1 MDIVM
6 IDQTKQSTASLVASW
21 EALQRIFIRPENK
34 ARQRLIK
41 YMEQILFGLH
51 DFLKEHVGI
60 TEDASLDELSD
71 RFRDSTISVHP
82 ARKLADVIKAI
93 IYDLAPHAVN
103 VASPYFIGHMTSA
116 IPFFMVHLHTI
127 VAALNQNVVK
137 LETSKVVS
145 IWERQLLAK
154 IHRLFF
160 QKDASFYDYHIQN
173 PESTL
178 GAFVEDG
185 TLANLSAMWVARN
198 KRFPKTE
205 NFKGIE
211 YEGFARALQFYKKDR
226 AVILV
231 SKMGHYS
238 LRKAGGVLGIGNDNV
253 IRVPIND
260 QFQMDTHALDEI
272 IQQLIKQNAA
282 IIAVIA
288 IAGTTETGTID
299 PINEIADICQ
309 KYGIHFHVDA
319 AWGGPTL
326 LSDKYKSLLL
336 GIERADSVIVDGHK
350 QLYMPMSC
358 GMVYFKDPKAMDAV
372 AYHSAYV
379 NRPGSVDLGI
389 RSIVGSRAAT
399 SLVLGNAL
407 EIMGKKGYAL
417 LIDHGI
423 ELAQEFAREIQKRPL
438 FSLISSPQLNILTY
452 RVVPEPI
459 MEKWQ
464 NASFEEKQALNN
476 TVNQINIRMQRLQ
489 RQSGNSFVSRTTLEK
504 NGLQQVVLRSV
515 LMNPMT
521 SIEILREILDE
532 QEAIYHNHLKVLSI

>member
-1 MDIVM
+1 MN
-6 IDQTKQSTASLVASW
+6 DQKQPSTASLVASW
-21 EALQRIFIRPENK
+21 DTLQRIFIRPEDK
-34 ARQRLIK
+34 ARQRLVK

-71 RFRDSTISVHP
+71 RFRDSNINNDPSQ
-82 ARKLADVIKAI
+82 KLADVIKAI

-145 IWERQLLAK
+145 IWERQLVAK

-160 QKDASFYDYHIQN
+160 QKDDQFYDYHIQN

-185 TLANLSAMWVARN
+185 TLANLTAMWVARN
-198 KRFPKTE
+198 KRFPKKE
-205 NFKGIE
+205 GFKGIE
-211 YEGFARALQFYKKDR
+211 KEGFARALQFYNKDR

-253 IRVPIND
+253 IRIPVKD
-260 QFQMDTHALDEI
+260 QFQMDTKALEDQI
-272 IQQLIKQNAA
+272 HKLNKQNAA
-282 IIAVIA
+282 IISVIA

-299 PINEIADICQ
+299 PIHDIADIC
-309 KYGIHFHVDA
+309 KTYGIHFHVDA

-326 LSDKYKSLLL
+326 LSEKYNSLLS

-350 QLYMPMSC
+350 QFYMPMSS
-358 GMVYFKDPKAMDAV
+358 GMVYFRDPVAMDAI

-423 ELAQEFAREIQKRPL
+423 ELAQEFENEIQKRPL
-438 FSLISSPQLNILTY
+438 FTLVSKPQLNILTY
-452 RVVPEPI
+452 RVFPERI
-459 MEKWQ
+459 KEKWQ
-464 NASFEEKQALNN
+464 KATSEEKQELNKRI
-476 TVNQINIRMQRLQ
+476 NQINIRIQRLQ
-489 RQSGNSFVSRTTLEK
+489 RQAGKSFVSRTTLEK
-504 NGLQQVVLRSV
+504 NGLKQVVLRSV

-521 SIEILREILDE
+521 NMDIINEILDE
-532 QEAIYHNHLKVLSI
+532 QESIYNKQLSIETI

>member
-1 MDIVM
+1 MDT
-6 IDQTKQSTASLVASW
+6 QTKQSTAALVANW
-21 EALQRIFIRPENK
+21 EALQRIFIRPENN
-34 ARQRLIK
+34 ARQRLVK

-60 TEDASLDELSD
+60 TEDASLQELSD
-71 RFRDSTISVHP
+71 RFMDSTINIHP
-82 ARKLADVIKAI
+82 ARRLTDVIKSI

-145 IWERQLLAK
+145 IWERQLIAK

-160 QKDASFYDYHIQN
+160 QKKSTFYDFHIQN
-173 PESTL
+173 PASTL

-198 KRFPKTE
+198 KAFPK
-205 NFKGIE
+205 NNDFSGIE
-211 YEGFARALQFYKKDR
+211 NEGVARALQYYDKSR

-253 IRVPIND
+253 IRIPIND
-260 QFQMDTHALDEI
+260 HFQMDTEALKKQIDN
-272 IQQLIKQNAA
+272 LKTQNAA

-299 PINEIADICQ
+299 PIHDIADICQ
-309 KYGIHFHVDA
+309 EHGIHFHVDA

-326 LSDKYKSLLL
+326 LSEKYSELLS

-350 QLYMPMSC
+350 QFYMPMTC
-358 GMVYFKDPKAMDAV
+358 GMVFFNDPQAMDGI

-389 RSIVGSRAAT
+389 RSIAGSRPAT

-423 ELAQEFAREIQKRPL
+423 ELAKEFAQEIQNRSL
-438 FSLISSPQLNILTY
+438 FSLISQPQLNILTY
-452 RVVPEPI
+452 RVFPEPI
-459 MEKWQ
+459 KKKWID
-464 NASFEEKQALNN
+464 ATFEQKQALNE
-476 TVNQINIRMQRLQ
+476 TLNQINLRLQRLQ
-489 RQSGNSFVSRTTLEK
+489 RQAGNSFVSRTTIEK
-504 NGLQQVVLRSV
+504 DGFKLVVLRSV

-521 SIEILREILDE
+521 SMEIICEILDE
-532 QEAIYHNHLKVLSI
+532 QETIYNNHLKIKH

>member
-1 MDIVM
+1 MD
-6 IDQTKQSTASLVASW
+6 QKKQSIASLVANW
-21 EALQRIFIRPENK
+21 DALQRVFIRPENQ
-34 ARQRLIK
+34 ARQRLVK

-71 RFRDSTISVHP
+71 RFRDSTINLHP

-160 QKDASFYDYHIQN
+160 QKDPSFYEYHIQN

-185 TLANLSAMWVARN
+185 TLANLTAMWVARN
-198 KRFPKTE
+198 KRFPITE

-211 YEGFARALQFYKKDR
+211 CEGFARALQYYKNDR

-253 IRVPIND
+253 IQIPIND
-260 QFQMDTHALDEI
+260 QFQMNTQALEKN
-272 IQQLIKQNAA
+272 IQELNEQNVA

-299 PINEIADICQ
+299 PINDIADICQ
-309 KYGIHFHVDA
+309 KYDIHFHVDA
-319 AWGGPTL
+319 AWGGPTMLSEKYCEL
-326 LSDKYKSLLL
+326 LS
-336 GIERADSVIVDGHK
+336 GIERADSIIVDGHK
-350 QLYMPMSC
+350 QFYMPMSC
-358 GMVYFKDPKAMDAV
+358 GMVYFKNPKAMDAV

-423 ELAQEFAREIQKRPL
+423 ELAKEFASEIQTRPL
-438 FSLISSPQLNILTY
+438 FTLVSQPQLNILTY
-452 RVVPEPI
+452 RVFPEPI
-459 MEKWQ
+459 KEKWQ
-464 NASFEEKQALNN
+464 KASFEEKKELNH
-476 TVNQINIRMQRLQ
+476 TINQINIRMQRLQ
-489 RQSGNSFVSRTTLEK
+489 RQAGNSFVSRTTLEK
-504 NGLQQVVLRSV
+504 NGLKQVVLRSV
-515 LMNPMT
+515 LMNPIT
-521 SIEILREILDE
+521 SMDIIREILDE
-532 QEAIYHNHLKVLSI
+532 QEAIYHNHF